1 MDWNGFSNFR
11 TVWSVSCLSGSS
23 INTRIPIVK
32 AEFPS
37 NSEFIM
43 RCIRPNRETVSQT
56 RLTHFPILLGR
67 DEHLSY
73 SFSGILHSRSPRPPP
88 PAPAAA
94 AKPATNANWFTKA
107 QNLNRWFPRIIRY
120 WRKLVFQFEHHRIF
134 LLSIFTLRESN
145 PSFSFSHFFALSSGR
160 EFFPCLSCLELLNS
174 IEREKDKRRWT
185 RTRRKKQK
193 KRNQD
198 EDVLPN

>member
-32 AEFPS
+32 DEFPS

-88 PAPAAA
+88 PAPAPAAA

-107 QNLNRWFPRIIRY
+107 QSLNRWFPPNNPLSKETCISI
-120 WRKLVFQFEHHRIF
+120 WTPPHFSAFNFHSSRKQSFFFVLTFFCTVFWEGIF
-134 LLSIFTLRESN
+134 PMPFMPWI
-145 PSFSFSHFFALSSGR
+145 AQ
-160 EFFPCLSCLELLNS
+160 LNW
-174 IEREKDKRRWT
+174 ERER
-185 RTRRKKQK
+185 
-193 KRNQD
+193 
-198 EDVLPN
+198 